1 LEKTSFLEEVSVM
14 EERLGLVAMLQD
26 ASVTIVAELAGTKKP
41 GLVVTYYSQDTWQDC
56 VFGGHD

>member
-1 LEKTSFLEEVSVM
+1 M

-26 ASVTIVAELAGTKKP
+26 ASVTIAAELAGTKKP
-41 GLVVTYYSQDTWQDC
+41 GLVVTYYSQDTWQDY